1 MTTKI
6 ILVHS
11 NFSPACQHLK
21 KCIAASSLDV
31 KSLCVDNAVIRARLA
46 TSDYAIAKVPTL
58 LVVDGAV
65 TKYEGLSACRQ
76 VVSIIA
82 RIFDDDGHDDG
93 HDDVNDD
100 VNDVGHD
107 DDSNAADVP
116 STLTTITSGLS
127 RTNLASIQ
135 ENADE
140 DVEDVEDRKAKD
152 LLASGFSK
160 MAEKSDISE
169 SVSTTD
175 IFAQAKA
182 MQQQRSID
190 DPSAKEGEP
199 STTPR
204 EWATANPSSTSGVDS
219 LPEKRAT
226 RATARP

>member
-31 KSLCVDNAVIRARLA
+31 KSLCVDNAVIRTRLA
-46 TSDYAIAKVPTL
+46 TSDYAIEMVPTL
-58 LVVDGAV
+58 LVIDGAV

-76 VVSIIA
+76 VVNIVA
-82 RIFDDDGHDDG
+82 RIFADDDDDHDDDDGHDDANANA
-93 HDDVNDD
+93 ND
-100 VNDVGHD
+100 ND
-107 DDSNAADVP
+107 DVP
-116 STLTTITSGLS
+116 STLTTITPGLS

-140 DVEDVEDRKAKD
+140 DVEDVEDRKTKD

-160 MAEKSDISE
+160 MAEKSDMSE

-190 DPSAKEGEP
+190 DPSAKENEP

-204 EWATANPSSTSGVDS
+204 EWATANPSSTSGVDN

>member
-31 KSLCVDNAVIRARLA
+31 KSLCVDNAVIRTRLA
-46 TSDYAIAKVPTL
+46 TSDYAIEMVPTL
-58 LVVDGAV
+58 LVIDGAV

-76 VVSIIA
+76 VVNIVA
-82 RIFDDDGHDDG
+82 RIFDDDDDDHDDDDG
-93 HDDVNDD
+93 HDDANANAND
-100 VNDVGHD
+100 ND
-107 DDSNAADVP
+107 DVP
-116 STLTTITSGLS
+116 STLTTITPGLS

-140 DVEDVEDRKAKD
+140 DVEDVEDRKTKD

-160 MAEKSDISE
+160 MAEKSDMSE

-190 DPSAKEGEP
+190 DPSAKENEP

-204 EWATANPSSTSGVDS
+204 EWATANPSSTSGVDN

>member
-31 KSLCVDNAVIRARLA
+31 KSLCVDNAVVRTRLA
-46 TSDYAIAKVPTL
+46 TSDYAIDMVPTL

-76 VVSIIA
+76 VVNIVA

-93 HDDVNDD
+93 HDDKNDD
-100 VNDVGHD
+100 VNDDKND
-107 DDSNAADVP
+107 DAADVP
-116 STLTTITSGLS
+116 STLTSITPGLS
-127 RTNLASIQ
+127 RTNLASIH

-160 MAEKSDISE
+160 MAEKSDMSE